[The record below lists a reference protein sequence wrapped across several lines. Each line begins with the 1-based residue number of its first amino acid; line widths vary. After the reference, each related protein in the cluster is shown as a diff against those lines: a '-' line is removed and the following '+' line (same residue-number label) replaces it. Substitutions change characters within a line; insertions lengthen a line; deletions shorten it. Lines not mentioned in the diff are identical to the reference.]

1 MKYITVIIIIKIK
14 YPKIL
19 IYVVPCNALS
29 DQWNCS
35 IYSSGL
41 LHILE
46 RCIRS
51 YTSYNIVTSL
61 EMFLHCLSQ
70 YIKINI
76 IHTNLKWS
84 AISKESDQRLQLK
97 GMTKLILSLVFG
109 SMFML
114 IRISKYILLSLYTII
129 EFMYKSLLRSN

>member
-1 MKYITVIIIIKIK
+1 
-14 YPKIL
+14 
-19 IYVVPCNALS
+19 
-29 DQWNCS
+29 
-35 IYSSGL
+35 
-41 LHILE
+41 
-46 RCIRS
+46 
-51 YTSYNIVTSL
+51 
-61 EMFLHCLSQ
+61 MFLHCLSQ